1 MSAYTSGRWRRL
13 IPVSVLLAAT
23 VASGALVA
31 GRAGA
36 SPKVVKVKGPF
47 TAVFT
52 NGPGCSSPVG
62 FCVKGDLKGSLKG
75 TLDLTAQSTAPS
87 GTTGLTLVIST
98 SVLHTKDGDLFL
110 ATSTVGDLNP
120 ASAGEFSGV
129 DVITGGTM
137 KWAGA
142 SGYLQNRGAVENGIQ
157 KGDYQGKIVLP

>member
-1 MSAYTSGRWRRL
+1 MSAYPSGRWRRL
-13 IPVSVLLAAT
+13 IPVSVLLTASLATAALPIGS
-23 VASGALVA
+23 AD
-31 GRAGA
+31 A

-52 NGPGCSSPVG
+52 SGPGCSSPIN
-62 FCVKGDLKGSLKG
+62 FCAKANLKGNLKG
-75 TLDLTAQSTAPS
+75 TLDLTAQSAAPS
-87 GTTGLTLVIST
+87 GTPSLTLVNST
-98 SVLHTKDGDLFL
+98 STIHTKDGDLFL

-120 ASAGEFSGV
+120 GSAGEFSGV

-142 SGYLQNRGAVENGIQ
+142 SGYLQNRGTVENGIQ